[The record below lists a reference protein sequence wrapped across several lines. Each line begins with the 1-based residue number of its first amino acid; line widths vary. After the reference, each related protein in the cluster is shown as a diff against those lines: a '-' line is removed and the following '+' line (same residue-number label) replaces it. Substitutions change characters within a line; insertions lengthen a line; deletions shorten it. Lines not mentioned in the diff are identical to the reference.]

1 MARIEIKPFAE
12 EHLDAAAHLLA
23 DRHRRQRQVEPLL
36 PDRFEDPAVARG
48 EIEAAWRA
56 DGGSGLAA
64 LDGRRM
70 RGYLVA
76 APRDDRTWGSN
87 MWIELAGHAAQDAEV
102 VRDLY
107 AAAAQGWVDRGR
119 TSHHVLVPA
128 SDTPLVEAWFRL
140 SFGQQHAQGIREVPA
155 TADVEPPDGVTLR
168 RAAVEDVE
176 AAVTMDEVLPDHQER
191 SPVFSRGPRPADS
204 ELRADWAEGLADETS
219 ACFLAE
225 QDGKAVGSLFV
236 APVEHSGMHS
246 GLARPARACIL
257 GYAATVPD
265 VRGAGIGV
273 ALTNACY
280 TWAKE
285 QGYATIVTD
294 WRVTNLLS
302 SRFWPKRGF
311 RPSFLRLY
319 RSIP

>member
-1 MARIEIKPFAE
+1 MPRIEILPFTE

-23 DRHRRQRQVEPLL
+23 DRHRRQRQLEPLL
-36 PDRFEDPAVARG
+36 PERYEDPAVARG
-48 EIEAAWRA
+48 EIEGAWRKE
-56 DGGSGLAA
+56 GGSGLAA
-64 LDGRRM
+64 IDGRRM

-76 APRDDRTWGSN
+76 APREDRVWGPN
-87 MWIELAGHAAQDAEV
+87 MWIEMAGHAAQDAEI

-107 AAAAQGWVDRGR
+107 ASAAQGWVDRGR

-128 SDTPLVEAWFRL
+128 SDPPLIEAWFRL

-155 TADVEPPDGVTLR
+155 FVDVEPPEGVAVR
-168 RAAVEDVE
+168 RAGIDDVE
-176 AAVTMDEVLPDHQER
+176 AAVAMDIVLPEYQER
-191 SPVFSRGPRPADS
+191 SPVFSRGPRPTGE

-225 QDGKAVGSLFV
+225 ENGGPVGSLFV
-236 APVEHSGMHS
+236 APVEQSGMHS

-257 GYAATVPD
+257 GYAATVPEA
-265 VRGAGIGV
+265 RGTGVGV
-273 ALTNACY
+273 ALTNACF

-319 RSIP
+319 RAIP